1 VFYTLQPLVAAWKQM
16 IQAAAAASSAGSVTP
31 DGGQSNNKKSAAAS
45 GPSSTLL
52 HDLIDVSREALAAV
66 SDLYA
71 KDIHSAIAA
80 ADGNG
85 NVTSLRAALK
95 RMDVLI
101 VEMDTL
107 LGSGDKEE
115 EEEEASAFLLETWVG
130 DAMSWGHTAEEK
142 ALYCFN
148 AKYQLTGWS
157 FHYAGQ
163 LPGTGDYAAKMWHGL
178 LSGYYRK
185 RWALYGQM
193 AIDAI
198 TAATGGGGGGGGAGG
213 AGGGGGA
220 PMVMNATAW
229 AIAEDNLT
237 DTWARDCNI
246 AHSTAA
252 SATAAAPSGPSGD
265 PVALSQAAYSKY
277 SALLLA
283 PPPPPPSPP
292 APPSSN
298 STPAGYTRHVG
309 GYWKGGGM
317 RHGGAS
323 AGHTI
328 QSCAAACTEAK
339 ARPCVAFELSATE
352 ACYMFSSMS
361 GDFIKNTGCR
371 TFIKKKRAAPAT
383 AADADADTARRTA
396 AKSDDDDD
404 NSDDDDA
411 VVTATAAPAAVAAA
425 PPPET
430 EAEPVFDL
438 GDHQIGYSGN
448 ATEDT
453 RRFGLAADA
462 SVAAGADAVV
472 SAGDSVHI
480 WNGMTQGSSQ
490 ISSVSGRVVS
500 AAAAVSPSI

>member
-1 VFYTLQPLVAAWKQM
+1 
-16 IQAAAAASSAGSVTP
+16 
-31 DGGQSNNKKSAAAS
+31 
-45 GPSSTLL
+45 
-52 HDLIDVSREALAAV
+52 
-66 SDLYA
+66 
-71 KDIHSAIAA
+71 
-80 ADGNG
+80 
-85 NVTSLRAALK
+85 
-95 RMDVLI
+95 
-101 VEMDTL
+101 
-107 LGSGDKEE
+107 
-115 EEEEASAFLLETWVG
+115 
-130 DAMSWGHTAEEK
+130 
-142 ALYCFN
+142 
-148 AKYQLTGWS
+148 
-157 FHYAGQ
+157 
-163 LPGTGDYAAKMWHGL
+163 
-178 LSGYYRK
+178 
-185 RWALYGQM
+185 
-193 AIDAI
+193 
-198 TAATGGGGGGGGAGG
+198 
-213 AGGGGGA
+213 
-220 PMVMNATAW
+220 MVMNATAW

-252 SATAAAPSGPSGD
+252 SAAAAPSGPSGD

-371 TFIKKKRAAPAT
+371 TFIRKKRAAPAT
-383 AADADADTARRTA
+383 AADADAARRTA

-430 EAEPVFDL
+430 EAEAEAETVFDL
-438 GDHQIGYSGN
+438 GDPQIGYSGN

-462 SVAAGADAVV
+462 SSVAAGADAVV
-472 SAGDSVHI
+472 IAGDSVNI

-500 AAAAVSPSI
+500 AAAVSPSI

>member
-1 VFYTLQPLVAAWKQM
+1 
-16 IQAAAAASSAGSVTP
+16 
-31 DGGQSNNKKSAAAS
+31 
-45 GPSSTLL
+45 
-52 HDLIDVSREALAAV
+52 
-66 SDLYA
+66 
-71 KDIHSAIAA
+71 
-80 ADGNG
+80 
-85 NVTSLRAALK
+85 
-95 RMDVLI
+95 
-101 VEMDTL
+101 
-107 LGSGDKEE
+107 
-115 EEEEASAFLLETWVG
+115 
-130 DAMSWGHTAEEK
+130 
-142 ALYCFN
+142 
-148 AKYQLTGWS
+148 
-157 FHYAGQ
+157 
-163 LPGTGDYAAKMWHGL
+163 
-178 LSGYYRK
+178 
-185 RWALYGQM
+185 
-193 AIDAI
+193 
-198 TAATGGGGGGGGAGG
+198 
-213 AGGGGGA
+213 
-220 PMVMNATAW
+220 MVMNATAW

-252 SATAAAPSGPSGD
+252 SAAAAAPSGPSGD

-283 PPPPPPSPP
+283 PPPPPAPRPP

-383 AADADADTARRTA
+383 AADADAARRTA

-462 SVAAGADAVV
+462 SVAAGADAAVV
-472 SAGDSVHI
+472 IAGDSVNI